1 MDIATAGSDDAC
13 VGEHYK
19 LRVAADSFAFGKGG
33 ARRGI
38 AQRRESTLCVRECV
52 INLRGARQ
60 NYIEIAVQHIVKS
73 QRNKYTANN
82 AENSIR
88 ADKALII
95 S

>member
-1 MDIATAGSDDAC
+1 MDSATAGSDDAC

-19 LRVAADSFAFGKGG
+19 LRVAADSSAFGKGS

-38 AQRRESTLCVRECV
+38 EQRRELTVCVRECA

-82 AENSIR
+82 ADNNFC
-88 ADKALII
+88 AT
-95 S
+95 

>member
-1 MDIATAGSDDAC
+1 MDSATAGSDDVC

-38 AQRRESTLCVRECV
+38 EQRRELTVCVLECV

-60 NYIEIAVQHIVKS
+60 IPPLKKAVHS
-73 QRNKYTANN
+73 CG
-82 AENSIR
+82 
-88 ADKALII
+88 
-95 S
+95 